1 MKRLLLLCALAAAL
15 SACKRE
21 PEPAAPVVTPGA
33 PAPAVGDAT
42 TVAPADVKLE
52 DVSESTSDYIIGIS
66 YQVPA
71 EQYPGLAAELK
82 KYADAARNDL
92 IEAAKARNQ
101 PGGATSAPYDL
112 SLSFT
117 ELMHTPDVVAVAA
130 DGSSY
135 TGGAHGAPL
144 IARFV
149 WLPKQNRML
158 TAQQLIPAPSGWT
171 AISDYVREQLHA
183 ALSQRVDADDLPPE
197 ERAEVVKNASKM
209 IDDGTQPDPSDFALF
224 EPIAA
229 PDGRLAGLRFV
240 FAPYQVGP
248 YSDGTQT
255 VEVPVDVLLPHLAPE
270 YRPLFAAAPA
280 APADAPVASPPAP
293 TR

>member
-1 MKRLLLLCALAAAL
+1 MKRLLLLCVLAAAL
-15 SACKRE
+15 AACKRE
-21 PEPAAPVVTPGA
+21 PEPIAPVAAPGTPP
-33 PAPAVGDAT
+33 PATGEPAI
-42 TVAPADVKLE
+42 VAPADVKLE
-52 DVSESTSDYIIGIS
+52 DVSESTSDYIVGIS

-92 IEAAKARNQ
+92 VEAAKARSQ

-117 ELMHTPDVVAVAA
+117 ELMHTDEVVAVAA

-144 IARFV
+144 IARFT
-149 WLPKQNRML
+149 WLPKQGRML
-158 TAQQLIPAPSGWT
+158 TAQQLIPTSAGWT

-183 ALSQRVDADDLPPE
+183 ALSQRVDADDLPAE

-224 EPIAA
+224 EPMAG
-229 PDGRLAGLRFV
+229 PDGRLTGLRFV

-255 VEVPVDVLLPHLAPE
+255 VEVPVDVLAPHLAPE
-270 YRPLFAAAPA
+270 YRSLFAVPPPA
-280 APADAPVASPPAP
+280 APVASPSAP

>member
-15 SACKRE
+15 AACKRE
-21 PEPAAPVVTPGA
+21 PETATPAAAPGTAPAVPGA
-33 PAPAVGDAT
+33 PAA
-42 TVAPADVKLE
+42 VAPAAQLQ

-66 YQVPA
+66 YQVPT

-82 KYADAARNDL
+82 KYADAARHDL
-92 IEAAKARNQ
+92 VEAAKARSQ

-117 ELMHTPDVVAVAA
+117 ELMHTPDVVAIAA

-149 WLPKQNRML
+149 WLPKENRLL
-158 TAQQLIPAPSGWT
+158 TAQQLIPTPGGWS
-171 AISDYVREQLHA
+171 AVSDYVREQLHA

-197 ERAEVVKNASKM
+197 ERAEVVKNASRM
-209 IDDGTQPDPSDFALF
+209 IEDGTQPDPADFALF
-224 EPIAA
+224 EPMAA
-229 PDGRLAGLRFV
+229 PDGRLSGLRFV

-255 VEVPVDVLLPHLAPE
+255 VEVPAEVLLPHLAPG
-270 YRPLFAAAPA
+270 YRPLFAAPTA
-280 APADAPVASPPAP
+280 APTAATPAVP
-293 TR
+293 R

>member
-1 MKRLLLLCALAAAL
+1 MKRLLLPLALSAAL
-15 SACKRE
+15 IACKRE
-21 PEPAAPVVTPGA
+21 PEPAAPVATPGA
-33 PAPAVGDAT
+33 PATAPGDTAI
-42 TVAPADVKLE
+42 VAPADVKLE

-82 KYADAARNDL
+82 KYADTARNDL
-92 IEAAKARNQ
+92 IEAAKARSQ

-149 WLPKQNRML
+149 WLPKQNRLL
-158 TAQQLIPAPSGWT
+158 TAQQLVPSAAGWT

-183 ALSQRVDADDLPPE
+183 ALSQRVDDDDLPAE

-224 EPIAA
+224 EPVAA
-229 PDGRLAGLRFV
+229 PDGRLSGLRFV

-270 YRPLFAAAPA
+270 FRPLFAAAPA
-280 APADAPVASPPAP
+280 PAPVATPTPPA
-293 TR
+293 R

>member
-15 SACKRE
+15 PACKRE
-21 PEPAAPVVTPGA
+21 PEPAAPVATPGA
-33 PAPAVGDAT
+33 PTPATGEPVDA
-42 TVAPADVKLE
+42 APADVKLE

-117 ELMHTPDVVAVAA
+117 ELMHTADVVAVAA

-149 WLPKQNRML
+149 WLPKQGRML
-158 TAQQLIPAPSGWT
+158 TAQQLIPAAAGWT

-183 ALSQRVDADDLPPE
+183 ALSQRVDADDLPAE

-224 EPIAA
+224 EPIAG
-229 PDGRLAGLRFV
+229 PDGRLTGLRFV

-255 VEVPVDVLLPHLAPE
+255 VEVPIDVLAPHLAPE
-270 YRPLFAAAPA
+270 FRPLFAEVLP
-280 APADAPVASPPAP
+280 APVAGPEAP

>member
-1 MKRLLLLCALAAAL
+1 MRLLLLLAMAAAL
-15 SACKRE
+15 AACKRE
-21 PEPAAPVVTPGA
+21 AEPAVAPTAPATSATA
-33 PAPAVGDAT
+33 PAPGEGAA
-42 TVAPADVKLE
+42 ASARLE
-52 DVSESTSDYIIGIS
+52 DVSESTSDYVIGIS
-66 YQVPA
+66 YQVPS
-71 EQYPGLAAELK
+71 ERYPGLAAELK
-82 KYADAARNDL
+82 KYADAARADL
-92 IEAAKARNQ
+92 MEAAKARST

-117 ELMHTPDVVAVAA
+117 GLMETPDIVAVAA

-149 WLPKQNRML
+149 WLPKQNRLL
-158 TAQQLIPAPSGWT
+158 TAGELINTPAGWT

-197 ERAEVVKNASKM
+197 ERAEVVKNASRM
-209 IDDGTQPDPSDFALF
+209 IDDGTQPEPGDFALF
-224 EPIAA
+224 EPMQA
-229 PDGRLAGLRFV
+229 PDGRLSGLRFV

-255 VEVPVDVLLPHLAPE
+255 VEVPVEVLLPYIAPE
-270 YRPLFAAAPA
+270 FRTLFAVPA
-280 APADAPVASPPAP
+280 APPAAASEPAP
-293 TR
+293 R

>member
-1 MKRLLLLCALAAAL
+1 MKRFFLLPVLALAL
-15 SACKRE
+15 LTACRRE
-21 PEPAAPVVTPGA
+21 AEPAAPAATA
-33 PAPAVGDAT
+33 PAPGTPAATAAT
-42 TVAPADVKLE
+42 TTAQVDLKDVA
-52 DVSESTSDYIIGIS
+52 ESTPHYVIGIS

-71 EQYPGLAAELK
+71 GQYPGLDAELK
-82 KYADAARNDL
+82 KYADAARADL

-117 ELMHTPDVVAVAA
+117 ELMNTPAVVAVAA

-149 WLPKQNRML
+149 WLPQQGRML
-158 TAQQLIPAPSGWT
+158 TAGELVRDANGWT
-171 AISDYVREQLHA
+171 AISNYVREQLHS
-183 ALSQRVDADDLPPE
+183 ALSQRVDADDLPAE
-197 ERAEVVKNASKM
+197 ERADVVKNASRM
-209 IDDGTQPDPSDFALF
+209 IDDGTEPAPADFALF
-224 EPIAA
+224 EPMAA
-229 PDGRLAGLRFV
+229 PDGRLGGLRFV

-255 VEVPVDVLLPHLAPE
+255 VEVPADVLLPHIAPE
-270 YRPLFAAAPA
+270 FRTLF
-280 APADAPVASPPAP
+280 
-293 TR
+293 TGG

>member
-1 MKRLLLLCALAAAL
+1 MKRLLLPLALSAAL
-15 SACKRE
+15 IACKRE
-21 PEPAAPVVTPGA
+21 PEPAAPVATPGA
-33 PAPAVGDAT
+33 PATAPGDTAI
-42 TVAPADVKLE
+42 VAPANVKLE

-92 IEAAKARNQ
+92 IEAAKARSQ

-149 WLPKQNRML
+149 WLPKQNRLL
-158 TAQQLIPAPSGWT
+158 TAQQLVPSAAGWT

-183 ALSQRVDADDLPPE
+183 ALSQRVDADDLPAE

-224 EPIAA
+224 EPVAA
-229 PDGRLAGLRFV
+229 PDGRLSGLRFV

-270 YRPLFAAAPA
+270 FRPLFAAAPA
-280 APADAPVASPPAP
+280 PAPVATPTPPA
-293 TR
+293 R

>member
-1 MKRLLLLCALAAAL
+1 MKRLLLPLALSAAL
-15 SACKRE
+15 IACKRE
-21 PEPAAPVVTPGA
+21 PEPAAPVATPGA
-33 PAPAVGDAT
+33 PATAPGDTAI
-42 TVAPADVKLE
+42 VAPADVKLE

-82 KYADAARNDL
+82 KYADTARNDL
-92 IEAAKARNQ
+92 IEAAKARSQ

-149 WLPKQNRML
+149 WLPKQNRLL
-158 TAQQLIPAPSGWT
+158 TAQQLVPSAAGWT

-183 ALSQRVDADDLPPE
+183 ALSQRVDADDLPAD

-224 EPIAA
+224 EPVAA
-229 PDGRLAGLRFV
+229 PDGRLSGLRFV

-270 YRPLFAAAPA
+270 FRPLFAAAPA
-280 APADAPVASPPAP
+280 PAPVATPTPPA
-293 TR
+293 R

>member
-1 MKRLLLLCALAAAL
+1 MKRFFLLPVLALAL
-15 SACKRE
+15 LTACRRE
-21 PEPAAPVVTPGA
+21 AEPAAPAATA
-33 PAPAVGDAT
+33 PAPGTPAATAAT
-42 TVAPADVKLE
+42 TTAQVDLKDVA
-52 DVSESTSDYIIGIS
+52 ESTPDYVIGIS

-71 EQYPGLAAELK
+71 GQYPGLDAELK
-82 KYADAARNDL
+82 KYADAARADL

-117 ELMHTPDVVAVAA
+117 ELMNTPAVVAVAA

-149 WLPKQNRML
+149 WLPQQGRML
-158 TAQQLIPAPSGWT
+158 TAGELVRDANGWT
-171 AISDYVREQLHA
+171 AISNYVREQLHS
-183 ALSQRVDADDLPPE
+183 ALSQRVDADDLPAE
-197 ERAEVVKNASKM
+197 ERADVVKNASRM
-209 IDDGTQPDPSDFALF
+209 IDDGTEPAPADFALF
-224 EPIAA
+224 EPMAA
-229 PDGRLAGLRFV
+229 PDGRLGGLRFV

-255 VEVPVDVLLPHLAPE
+255 VEVPADVLLPHIAPE
-270 YRPLFAAAPA
+270 FRTLF
-280 APADAPVASPPAP
+280 
-293 TR
+293 TGG

>member
-15 SACKRE
+15 PACKRE
-21 PEPAAPVVTPGA
+21 PEPVAPVATSGA
-33 PAPAVGDAT
+33 PTTAAGDT
-42 TVAPADVKLE
+42 TIVAPAQVKLE

-149 WLPKQNRML
+149 WLPKQNRLL
-158 TAQQLIPAPSGWT
+158 TAQQLIPAGTGWT

-183 ALSQRVDADDLPPE
+183 ALSQRVDADDLPAA

-224 EPIAA
+224 EPVAA
-229 PDGRLAGLRFV
+229 PDGRLSGLRFV

-270 YRPLFAAAPA
+270 FRPLFAAAPA
-280 APADAPVASPPAP
+280 PAPVATPTPPA
-293 TR
+293 R

>member
-1 MKRLLLLCALAAAL
+1 MKRLLLPLALSAAL
-15 SACKRE
+15 IACKRE
-21 PEPAAPVVTPGA
+21 PEPAAPVATPGA
-33 PAPAVGDAT
+33 PATAPGDTAI
-42 TVAPADVKLE
+42 VAPADVKLE

-82 KYADAARNDL
+82 KYADTARNDL
-92 IEAAKARNQ
+92 IEAAKARSQ
-101 PGGATSAPYDL
+101 PDGATSAPYDL

-149 WLPKQNRML
+149 WLPKQNRLL
-158 TAQQLIPAPSGWT
+158 TAQQLVPSAAGWT

-183 ALSQRVDADDLPPE
+183 ALSQRVDADDLPAD

-224 EPIAA
+224 EPVAA
-229 PDGRLAGLRFV
+229 PDGRLSGLRFV

-270 YRPLFAAAPA
+270 FRPLFAAAPA
-280 APADAPVASPPAP
+280 PAPVATPTPPA
-293 TR
+293 R

>member
-1 MKRLLLLCALAAAL
+1 MKRLLLPLALSAAL
-15 SACKRE
+15 IACKRE
-21 PEPAAPVVTPGA
+21 PEPAAPVATPGA
-33 PAPAVGDAT
+33 PATAPGDTAI
-42 TVAPADVKLE
+42 VAPADVKLE

-82 KYADAARNDL
+82 KYADTARNDL
-92 IEAAKARNQ
+92 IEAAKARSQ
-101 PGGATSAPYDL
+101 PGGASSAPYDL

-149 WLPKQNRML
+149 WLPKQNRLL
-158 TAQQLIPAPSGWT
+158 TAQQLVPSAAGWT

-183 ALSQRVDADDLPPE
+183 ALSQRVDADDLPAD

-224 EPIAA
+224 EPVAA
-229 PDGRLAGLRFV
+229 PDGRLSGLRFV

-270 YRPLFAAAPA
+270 FRPLFAAAPA
-280 APADAPVASPPAP
+280 PAPVATPTPPA
-293 TR
+293 R

>member
-1 MKRLLLLCALAAAL
+1 MTRLLCLCALALAL
-15 SACKRE
+15 AACKRE
-21 PEPAAPVVTPGA
+21 PEAPATATTPGA
-33 PAPAVGDAT
+33 PAPA
-42 TVAPADVKLE
+42 TVPGAPAAGAVALE
-52 DVSESTSDYIIGIS
+52 DVSETTSDYIIGIS

-71 EQYPGLAAELK
+71 EKYPALAAELK
-82 KYADAARNDL
+82 KYADAARADL
-92 IEAAKARNQ
+92 IEAAKARHQ

-117 ELMHTPDVVAVAA
+117 GLMDSPSVVAVAA

-144 IARFV
+144 LARFV
-149 WLPKQNRML
+149 WLPQQNRML
-158 TAQQLIPAPSGWT
+158 TAKDLIPSAAGWN
-171 AISDYVREQLHA
+171 AISGFVREQLYS

-197 ERAEVVKNASKM
+197 ERKSVVENASRM
-209 IDDGTQPDPSDFALF
+209 IDDGTQPDPADFAMF
-224 EPIAA
+224 EPMAA

-255 VEVPVDVLLPHLAPE
+255 VEVPVDVLLPFVAPE
-270 YRPLFAAAPA
+270 YRTLFATPA
-280 APADAPVASPPAP
+280 APPQAAVVPSP
-293 TR
+293 R

>member
-1 MKRLLLLCALAAAL
+1 MKRLLLLCALVAAL
-15 SACKRE
+15 TACKRE
-21 PEPAAPVVTPGA
+21 PEPTAPVATPGTPTTTPGEA
-33 PAPAVGDAT
+33 AVVEPAP
-42 TVAPADVKLE
+42 VKLE

-82 KYADAARNDL
+82 KYADAARADL

-117 ELMHTPDVVAVAA
+117 ELMHTADVVAVAA

-158 TAQQLIPAPSGWT
+158 TAQQLIPTSAGWT
-171 AISDYVREQLHA
+171 AVSDYVREQLHA

-209 IDDGTQPDPSDFALF
+209 IDDGTQPEPSDFALF
-224 EPIAA
+224 EPMSA
-229 PDGRLAGLRFV
+229 PDGRLSGLRFV

-255 VEVPVDVLLPHLAPE
+255 VEVPIDVLAPYLAPE
-270 YRPLFAAAPA
+270 YRPLFAAAPL
-280 APADAPVASPPAP
+280 PPPVAEPPAP

>member
-1 MKRLLLLCALAAAL
+1 MKRLLLPLALSAAL
-15 SACKRE
+15 IACKRE
-21 PEPAAPVVTPGA
+21 PEPAAPVATPGA
-33 PAPAVGDAT
+33 PATAPGDTAI
-42 TVAPADVKLE
+42 VAPASVKLE

-82 KYADAARNDL
+82 KYADTARNDL
-92 IEAAKARNQ
+92 IEAAKARSQ

-149 WLPKQNRML
+149 WLPKQNRLL
-158 TAQQLIPAPSGWT
+158 TAQQLVPSAAGWT

-183 ALSQRVDADDLPPE
+183 ALSQRVDADDLPAE

-209 IDDGTQPDPSDFALF
+209 IDDGTQPEPSDFALF
-224 EPIAA
+224 EPVAA
-229 PDGRLAGLRFV
+229 PDGRLSGLRFV

-270 YRPLFAAAPA
+270 FRPLFAAAPA
-280 APADAPVASPPAP
+280 PAPVATPTPPA
-293 TR
+293 R

>member
-15 SACKRE
+15 AACKRE
-21 PEPAAPVVTPGA
+21 PQPATPAATPGA
-33 PAPAVGDAT
+33 PTQAPGEPAI
-42 TVAPADVKLE
+42 VAPAGVKLE
-52 DVSESTSDYIIGIS
+52 DVSESTSDYIVGIS
-66 YQVPA
+66 YQVSA

-82 KYADAARNDL
+82 KYADTARNDL
-92 IEAAKARNQ
+92 VEAAKARSQ

-117 ELMHTPDVVAVAA
+117 ELMHTPDIVAVAA

-158 TAQQLIPAPSGWT
+158 TAQQLIPSAEGWT

-197 ERAEVVKNASKM
+197 ERAQVVQNASKM

-224 EPIAA
+224 EPVAA

-255 VEVPVDVLLPHLAPE
+255 VEVPVDVLAPHLAPE
-270 YRPLFAAAPA
+270 YRPLFAAPPA
-280 APADAPVASPPAP
+280 APAPPVATPPAP
-293 TR
+293 AR

>member
-1 MKRLLLLCALAAAL
+1 MTRLLCLCALALAL
-15 SACKRE
+15 TACKRE
-21 PEPAAPVVTPGA
+21 PEPPATATAPGTPAPAAVPGA
-33 PAPAVGDAT
+33 PVTEASRLD
-42 TVAPADVKLE
+42 
-52 DVSESTSDYIIGIS
+52 DVSETTSDYIVGIS

-71 EQYPGLAAELK
+71 EKYPGLAAELK
-82 KYADAARNDL
+82 KYADAARADL
-92 IEAAKARNQ
+92 VEAAKARNQ

-117 ELMHTPDVVAVAA
+117 ELMDTPSVVAVAA

-149 WLPKQNRML
+149 WLPQQGRML
-158 TAQQLIPAPSGWT
+158 TARELIPSAAGWNAVSG
-171 AISDYVREQLHA
+171 YVREQLHS
-183 ALSQRVDADDLPPE
+183 ALSQRVDADDLLPE
-197 ERAEVVKNASKM
+197 ERKAVVENASRM
-209 IDDGTQPDPSDFALF
+209 IDDGTQPDPADFALF
-224 EPIAA
+224 EPMAA

-255 VEVPVDVLLPHLAPE
+255 VEVPADVLLPFLAPE
-270 YRPLFAAAPA
+270 FRSLFTAASAPPPA
-280 APADAPVASPPAP
+280 AESFEP
-293 TR
+293 R

>member
-1 MKRLLLLCALAAAL
+1 MKRLLLPLALSAAL
-15 SACKRE
+15 IACKRE
-21 PEPAAPVVTPGA
+21 PEPAAPVATPGA
-33 PAPAVGDAT
+33 PATAPGDTAI
-42 TVAPADVKLE
+42 VAPANVKLE

-92 IEAAKARNQ
+92 IEAAKARSQ

-117 ELMHTPDVVAVAA
+117 ELMHTPEVVAVAA

-149 WLPKQNRML
+149 WLPKQNRLL
-158 TAQQLIPAPSGWT
+158 TAQQLVPSAAGWT

-183 ALSQRVDADDLPPE
+183 ALSQRVDADDLPAE
-197 ERAEVVKNASKM
+197 ERAAVVKNASKM

-224 EPIAA
+224 EPVAA
-229 PDGRLAGLRFV
+229 PDGRLSGLRFV

-270 YRPLFAAAPA
+270 FRPLFAAAPA
-280 APADAPVASPPAP
+280 PAPVATPTPPA
-293 TR
+293 R

>member
-1 MKRLLLLCALAAAL
+1 MKRLLLPIALSAAL
-15 SACKRE
+15 IACKRE
-21 PEPAAPVVTPGA
+21 PEPAAPVATPGA
-33 PAPAVGDAT
+33 PATAPGDTAI
-42 TVAPADVKLE
+42 VAPANVKLE

-92 IEAAKARNQ
+92 IEAAKARSQ

-117 ELMHTPDVVAVAA
+117 ELMHTPEVVAVAA

-149 WLPKQNRML
+149 WLPKQNRLL
-158 TAQQLIPAPSGWT
+158 TAQQLVPSAAGWT

-183 ALSQRVDADDLPPE
+183 ALSQRVDADDLPAE

-209 IDDGTQPDPSDFALF
+209 IDDGTQPDASDFALF
-224 EPIAA
+224 EPVAA
-229 PDGRLAGLRFV
+229 PDGRLSGLRFV

-270 YRPLFAAAPA
+270 FRPLFAAAPA
-280 APADAPVASPPAP
+280 AAPVATPTPPA
-293 TR
+293 R

>member
-1 MKRLLLLCALAAAL
+1 MKRLLLLCALTAAL
-15 SACKRE
+15 PACKRE
-21 PEPAAPVVTPGA
+21 PEPIAPVATPAAP
-33 PAPAVGDAT
+33 AT
-42 TVAPADVKLE
+42 ATGEPVAAAPADVKLE

-117 ELMHTPDVVAVAA
+117 ELMHTADVVAVAA

-149 WLPKQNRML
+149 WLPRQGRML
-158 TAQQLIPAPSGWT
+158 TAQQLIPAASGWT
-171 AISDYVREQLHA
+171 AVSDYVREQLHA
-183 ALSQRVDADDLPPE
+183 ALSQRVDADDLPAE

-224 EPIAA
+224 EPIAG
-229 PDGRLAGLRFV
+229 PDGRLTGLRFV

-255 VEVPVDVLLPHLAPE
+255 VEVPIDVLAPHLAPE
-270 YRPLFAAAPA
+270 FRPLFAQVLP
-280 APADAPVASPPAP
+280 APVADPEAP